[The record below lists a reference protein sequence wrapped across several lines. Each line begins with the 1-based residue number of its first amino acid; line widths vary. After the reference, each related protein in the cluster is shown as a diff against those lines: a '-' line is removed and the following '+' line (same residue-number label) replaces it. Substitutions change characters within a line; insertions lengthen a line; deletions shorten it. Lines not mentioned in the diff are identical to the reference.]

1 MSEMALRSLI
11 AHAVVDNDL
20 CAKLLDGQR
29 EQVLEQFELSDSE
42 RRVLRQIR
50 AASLQG
56 FAAQLDAWLKTQPV
70 VGIGAE

>member
-11 AHAVVDNDL
+11 AHAVVDNNL

-42 RRVLRQIR
+42 RMVLQQIR

-56 FAAQLDAWLKTQPV
+56 FAAQLDAWLKTRPIMA
-70 VGIGAE
+70 IGAE

>member
-11 AHAVVDNDL
+11 AHAVVDNNL

-42 RRVLRQIR
+42 RCFSKYGRLHCR
-50 AASLQG
+50 ASLRNWMRG
-56 FAAQLDAWLKTQPV
+56 
-70 VGIGAE
+70 

>member
-11 AHAVVDNDL
+11 AHAVVDNNL

-29 EQVLEQFELSDSE
+29 EQVLEQF
-42 RRVLRQIR
+42 VLQQIR

-56 FAAQLDAWLKTQPV
+56 FAAQLDAWLKTRPIV
-70 VGIGAE
+70 AIGAE